1 MIRGKIVNYNYFVKV
16 DNNRVEFLQSND
28 PVEIDGFY
36 ISIKDEEVLV
46 PKYARFVKYIE
57 CCIFDDKNE
66 IEIDTTKVLAI
77 KLASLEHDVNDAID
91 KLRSLVKEAVA
102 LDKTDV
108 AKEIAEMIRSID
120 KFLEE
125 SDFSN
130 VTNIDDIENIVCT
143 ELMVNYESYFFEK
156 IYDL

>member
-1 MIRGKIVNYNYFVKV
+1 VNYNYFVKV
-16 DNNRVEFLQSND
+16 DNNRVEFLQSSN
-28 PVEIDGFY
+28 PVEIDSFY
-36 ISIKDEEVLV
+36 ISIKNEEVSA
-46 PKYARFVKYIE
+46 PKYTSIIKYIE
-57 CCIFDDKNE
+57 CCAFNDKNE

-77 KLASLEHDVNDAID
+77 KLASLEHDVNDATD
-91 KLRSLVKEAVA
+91 KLRNLVREAA
-102 LDKTDV
+102 AMGKTEV

-125 SDFSN
+125 ADFSN